1 MINRTSPMSAA
12 LNSLMQIGRKPREVH
27 EAESDLLSF
36 IAIGGGAALAYVLV
50 SALAVSALPFVE
62 SWKVSAACYAAFI
75 VPVYLLHRRH
85 SFRSEAQHRVA
96 LPRYLAVQMLA
107 ILLASVFAYVFHG
120 RMELPSIPAAIL
132 VTGLTS
138 GINFLILRGW
148 AFALARKPAVA
159 LA

>member
-1 MINRTSPMSAA
+1 MSAA
-12 LNSLMQIGRKPREVH
+12 LQSLMRDARKDRDTGEP
-27 EAESDLLSF
+27 ASDVLSF

-50 SALAVSALPFVE
+50 SSLAVSALPWIE
-62 SWKVSAACYAAFI
+62 SWVVGAVCYAAFI

-85 SFRSEAQHRVA
+85 SFRSEAEHRVA
-96 LPRYLAVQMLA
+96 LPRYLMVQMLA
-107 ILLASVFAYVFHG
+107 ILLASMFAYVFHG
-120 RMELPSIPAAIL
+120 RLELPSVPAAIL

-148 AFALARKPAVA
+148 AFAAARRPVVA